1 MIVAIFELHAL
12 SSLWLSSTSLLIT
25 FLPLNFLES
34 PSFWSSSVV
43 CNFCPSFISSS
54 FGDSNLS
61 PSGVFLPFFTG
72 VIFLNF
78 TFVSSLDG
86 SFSCLGSSS
95 CDLKYKSFNEG
106 FDVSET
112 TFSDTTLSASELV
125 LSPGCLYSSN
135 LSLSLSSSFGT
146 DASSTLIV
154 LVVSGSS
161 LGSFLFFLSLLFLCF
176 FFPFLDSSSGC
187 FSSSFGFSSSLGFSS
202 GFSSSFG
209 FSSSGNF
216 VDSTLVT
223 CWAFVPGNT

>member
-34 PSFWSSSVV
+34 PSFWSSSVL

-61 PSGVFLPFFTG
+61 PSGVFLPFFPG
-72 VIFLNF
+72 VIFLNI
-78 TFVSSLDG
+78 TFVSSFLDG

-125 LSPGCLYSSN
+125 LSPGCLYSFN
-135 LSLSLSSSFGT
+135 LSSSFGT
-146 DASSTLIV
+146 DVSSIGSVVFSSTLT
-154 LVVSGSS
+154 GSS
-161 LGSFLFFLSLLFLCF
+161 LGSFRFFLSFFFLCF

-187 FSSSFGFSSSLGFSS
+187 FSSSSFGFSS
-202 GFSSSFG
+202 GFISSFG
-209 FSSSGNF
+209 FSSSLVTSSGNM

-223 CWAFVPGNT
+223 CWAFVSGNT